1 MSITQRIRD
10 GAERALIVQMERVNQ
25 KLVKQVPIPDS
36 TAPPLDELERILADL
51 RRQRR
56 TGRRAFLKRA
66 M

>member
-1 MSITQRIRD
+1 MSIAQRIRD
-10 GAERALIVQMERVNQ
+10 GVERALIVQMGRMNQ
-25 KLVKQVPIPDS
+25 KLVEQAPIPDS

>member
-1 MSITQRIRD
+1 MSIAQRIRD
-10 GAERALIVQMERVNQ
+10 GVERALIVQMGRMNQ
-25 KLVKQVPIPDS
+25 KLVEQAPIPDR